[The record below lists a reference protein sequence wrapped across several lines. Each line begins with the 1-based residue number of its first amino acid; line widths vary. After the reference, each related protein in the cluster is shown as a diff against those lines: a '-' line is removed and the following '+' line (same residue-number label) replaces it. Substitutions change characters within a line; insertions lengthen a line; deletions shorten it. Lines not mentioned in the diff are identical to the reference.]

1 MINILRFND
10 NSMNSFSDSE
20 YISNVIKGL
29 ARPLIELNQRKN
41 ENDRNGIEEHDSI
54 KIEDDS
60 INMMNDSI
68 KIEEH
73 DLEDNPFFYDDLQ
86 NEEPSSSSSD
96 STITLNYVDI
106 AVKEVER
113 YRLLDMVFP
122 SHENKITES
131 ALYFLGKLA
140 INNCISLKKETLLS
154 LSKYPNAYSVRKIAL
169 NLLVVLF
176 PDKDTLD
183 FLMRIIRIDTYRIKL
198 LVIEILEET
207 LSLKNSFLKTFL
219 KEINFYI
226 SLDFYDLILRNK
238 IQNIQMFLEDKDLS
252 ESEYNSKLLESYSK
266 NYDKDF
272 YYKKTMAPNNWDLNL
287 NTNVKIRLINFIELQ
302 KEYLAKTNC
311 IKIRLKNNKNSINT
325 QGPSKK
331 KQNLNSE
338 SSPVKPETR
347 EIIIVNSKEE
357 ESKIEDKND
366 LNPISKSLEE
376 ANIKEMLME
385 DQITEELLISH
396 KKTKIE
402 PTSPFIETRSGQNQF
417 KCTKND
423 REGRG
428 ADSKE
433 RVGHSKLRVDHGDS
447 KGRDHIDKEGRD
459 YDIKQRIDHD
469 NKLREHI
476 DKPGDFYN
484 REERGHLNSNNKVSG
499 DHKQSEGGYH
509 SKVGGHYNQPSI
521 NNQPSI
527 KNQPLINNQ
536 PPIHFNQP
544 FSSHA
549 QPPITKPDFFSQKP
563 SSSKLNFSDV
573 PNKKKIIEGLLLEMK
588 NIIERR
594 LEKSKIN
601 ERFLLKRGE
610 YKNVMNLPNQ
620 EPTPINNPLMIPQEN
635 GILERLLMEDEDFKE
650 DKTLEKLLN
659 DDWNSEPG
667 PMKAPEPQMPIF
679 SRSYPAID
687 IDSFLDG
694 KFDNHDTQI
703 SNKQNQSNKQSDIH
717 SYNSL
722 KLSLFNLRLK
732 IGWKIKIKKAKS
744 LPMINLYSL
753 SSSYGSSGNS
763 SYGSGGGKHLLNNP
777 SLNNTPLHSTLNTS
791 TLNNPSLNHS
801 SSSPKRKRGRKPK
814 SDSFLKSHFY
824 DSHRLTK
831 AQRIY
836 QETIRDSSIK
846 PLDSLIL
853 KHRDSKFFSWVPKTF
868 QEIEEMVLEEIGYSS
883 ISKELERS
891 LVFILTYSP
900 FNTRNYLIG
909 KKMFDTFEEIRY
921 SYTPIPSEITE
932 MSPPLRE
939 ACLDFLS
946 SLLLDPSFTSFIKP
960 VNTDLHQTYVDIVRF
975 PMCLE
980 IIQKKMNVYRS
991 LESFF
996 GDLRQILKNCCYF
1009 NQNISEICNNARRL
1023 LRFVN
1028 DFNRKIQNLKIM
1040 FKSNEILINLIKR
1053 IGDIRYCTEIFYKL
1067 ENERYKTFNELYF
1080 DLNKVVG
1087 NRELEEIK
1095 GQVYCWFNLLEGK
1108 SICFGV

>member
-1 MINILRFND
+1 
-10 NSMNSFSDSE
+10 
-20 YISNVIKGL
+20 
-29 ARPLIELNQRKN
+29 
-41 ENDRNGIEEHDSI
+41 
-54 KIEDDS
+54 
-60 INMMNDSI
+60 
-68 KIEEH
+68 
-73 DLEDNPFFYDDLQ
+73 
-86 NEEPSSSSSD
+86 
-96 STITLNYVDI
+96 
-106 AVKEVER
+106 
-113 YRLLDMVFP
+113 
-122 SHENKITES
+122 
-131 ALYFLGKLA
+131 
-140 INNCISLKKETLLS
+140 
-154 LSKYPNAYSVRKIAL
+154 
-169 NLLVVLF
+169 
-176 PDKDTLD
+176 
-183 FLMRIIRIDTYRIKL
+183 
-198 LVIEILEET
+198 
-207 LSLKNSFLKTFL
+207 
-219 KEINFYI
+219 
-226 SLDFYDLILRNK
+226 
-238 IQNIQMFLEDKDLS
+238 
-252 ESEYNSKLLESYSK
+252 
-266 NYDKDF
+266 
-272 YYKKTMAPNNWDLNL
+272 
-287 NTNVKIRLINFIELQ
+287 
-302 KEYLAKTNC
+302 
-311 IKIRLKNNKNSINT
+311 
-325 QGPSKK
+325 
-331 KQNLNSE
+331 
-338 SSPVKPETR
+338 
-347 EIIIVNSKEE
+347 
-357 ESKIEDKND
+357 
-366 LNPISKSLEE
+366 
-376 ANIKEMLME
+376 
-385 DQITEELLISH
+385 
-396 KKTKIE
+396 
-402 PTSPFIETRSGQNQF
+402 
-417 KCTKND
+417 
-423 REGRG
+423 
-428 ADSKE
+428 
-433 RVGHSKLRVDHGDS
+433 
-447 KGRDHIDKEGRD
+447 
-459 YDIKQRIDHD
+459 
-469 NKLREHI
+469 
-476 DKPGDFYN
+476 
-484 REERGHLNSNNKVSG
+484 
-499 DHKQSEGGYH
+499 
-509 SKVGGHYNQPSI
+509 
-521 NNQPSI
+521 
-527 KNQPLINNQ
+527 
-536 PPIHFNQP
+536 
-544 FSSHA
+544 
-549 QPPITKPDFFSQKP
+549 
-563 SSSKLNFSDV
+563 
-573 PNKKKIIEGLLLEMK
+573 MK

-610 YKNVMNLPNQ
+610 YKNVMGLPNQ
-620 EPTPINNPLMIPQEN
+620 EPTPINHPPMIPQDN

-679 SRSYPAID
+679 ARSYPAID

-694 KFDNHDTQI
+694 KFDNHNNQI
-703 SNKQNQSNKQSDIH
+703 RESNQVCNQIGNSSNIH

-722 KLSLFNLRLK
+722 KIFLFNLRLK

-753 SSSYGSSGNS
+753 SSSYGSS
-763 SYGSGGGKHLLNNP
+763 YGSGGGKHLLNN
-777 SLNNTPLHSTLNTS
+777 SSLNTS
-791 TLNNPSLNHS
+791 SLHTTLNHSLNTSSLNNPSLNTS
-801 SSSPKRKRGRKPK
+801 SLYTSLNTSSSPKRKRGRKPK

-853 KHRDSKFFSWVPKTF
+853 KHRDSKFFSWIPKTF

-1108 SICFGV
+1108 SICFGL